1 MTAALPRI
9 QEDMIMKK
17 LAIIMLALMLLSLL
31 VMEADW
37 SGLVRK
43 KQTE

>member
-1 MTAALPRI
+1 
-9 QEDMIMKK
+9 MKK
-17 LAIIMLALMLLSLL
+17 ILALVLAALMLLSLL
-31 VMEADW
+31 VMEVDW

>member
-1 MTAALPRI
+1 MPRGYVG
-9 QEDMIMKK
+9 
-17 LAIIMLALMLLSLL
+17 AALMLLSLL

-37 SGLVRK
+37 SGLIRK